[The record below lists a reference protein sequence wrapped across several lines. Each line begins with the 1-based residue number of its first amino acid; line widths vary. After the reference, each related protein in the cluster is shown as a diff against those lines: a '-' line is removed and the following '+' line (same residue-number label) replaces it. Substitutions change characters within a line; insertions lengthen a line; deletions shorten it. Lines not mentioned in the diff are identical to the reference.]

1 MTPGARVSAAIEV
14 LDSILSGAPAERALT
29 NWARSARYAGSGD
42 RAAVRDHVFDAL
54 RCLRSFAALGGGK
67 DGRAL
72 MLGSFRAQNIDPE
85 MFFTGDGHA
94 PAPLTAEERQGG
106 RPPTEAEA
114 RDLPDWLWPHFEGAL
129 GPDATAAAEALR
141 HRAPITLR
149 VNARRITRAAAQAGL
164 AGDGV
169 VTRPVDNINF
179 GLHVTEG
186 FRKISQSLL
195 YRDGLVEFQDASSQA
210 AMEAISLPQG
220 ARVLDYC
227 AGGGGK
233 VLALAARLDATW
245 FAHDAAPQRM
255 ADLPAR
261 AERAGIS
268 VQLCETSDL
277 AAAGPFDAILCD
289 VPCSGSGTW
298 RRAPEAKWTL
308 TPERLYELVGLQA
321 DILAQ
326 ATSLLAP
333 SGVLIYTTCS
343 VFMEE
348 NEHVIER
355 FSSGD
360 AAFGIREMRRWP
372 ISGLG
377 DGFFLAHLLHDVSY
391 FNQS

>member
-1 MTPGARVSAAIEV
+1 MTPGARASAAIEV
-14 LDSILSGAPAERALT
+14 LDSIRAGAPAEQALT

-54 RCLRSFAALGGGK
+54 RCLRSFAALGGGQ

-72 MLGSFRAQNIDPE
+72 MLGSFRAQGIDCD
-85 MFFTGDGHA
+85 MVFTGAGHA
-94 PAPLTAEERQGG
+94 PAPLSVAERQSG

-114 RDLPDWLWPHFEGAL
+114 RDLPDWIWPHFETAL
-129 GPDATAAAEALR
+129 GDSAAAAAEALR

-149 VNARRITRAAAQAGL
+149 VNARRLTRAEAQAGL
-164 AGDGV
+164 AEDGV
-169 VTRPVDNINF
+169 VTRAANDINF
-179 GLHVTEG
+179 GLYVTQG
-186 FRKISQSLL
+186 FRKISQSRL
-195 YRDGLVEFQDASSQA
+195 YRDGLVELQDASSQA
-210 AMEAISLPQG
+210 AMEAITLPHD

-233 VLALAARLDATW
+233 VLALAARLEATW
-245 FAHDAAPQRM
+245 FAHDVDPRRM

-261 AERAGIS
+261 AARAG
-268 VQLCETSDL
+268 VHVRLCETRDL

-298 RRAPEAKWTL
+298 RRAPETKWAL
-308 TPERLYELVGLQA
+308 TPERLQELVGLQA
-321 DILAQ
+321 DILAKA
-326 ATSLLAP
+326 ATLLAP
-333 SGVLIYTTCS
+333 TGALIYTTCS

-348 NEHVIER
+348 NENVIER

-360 AAFGIREMRRWP
+360 AAFEVRDRRRWP
-372 ISGLG
+372 ISELG
-377 DGFFLAHLLHDVSY
+377 DGFFLAHLLHDVSD